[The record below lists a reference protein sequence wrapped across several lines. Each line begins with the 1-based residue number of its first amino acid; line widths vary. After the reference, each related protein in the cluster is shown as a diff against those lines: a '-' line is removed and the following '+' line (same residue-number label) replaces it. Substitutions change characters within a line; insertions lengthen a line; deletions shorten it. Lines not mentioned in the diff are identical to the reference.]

1 MLTILSQDYEVLG
14 VLQNK
19 SNSLGYW
26 DDMHIEN
33 LDVGAETY
41 EFFTLADHPM
51 SENIQIGNMVA
62 IKNLDDETV
71 LFTIMDI
78 EDDHSEGK
86 FNMKVYCEQAGLQL
100 LNEIEVPYSDTYKPL
115 SFYANKALLW
125 TTWEIGEVESESN
138 LSLTFEEN
146 ENVYKRLQR
155 IASEFDVEIHF
166 TIEMNGARVTAK
178 KVHFKK
184 QRGNVSGKRFEYT
197 KDITR
202 VFRKRNGYNLITAV
216 KGIGKTDD
224 KGVTTTFKDVVYDDG
239 DFYTEAG
246 SDVIYSR
253 SALERWGRQG
263 GNIWGLFEFDTSN
276 AQNLFTRAL
285 RHLKKNIN
293 PEITYEVDVVLL
305 ERVAG
310 YADEKVRIGDTIR
323 VTDFEFNP
331 PLLLEARVV
340 QLETSYT
347 DPSKDKAILGDY
359 KRIDSTISDELRAIQ
374 ATLMKR
380 EATWSQVGEIILKQ
394 PTPPTNPENGDLW
407 LDTSKNPA
415 VIYVYDNPDWIPTSL
430 DPSILEDLQ
439 EQITAVEISVNG
451 KETYVPKSA
460 TAPSSP
466 TEGMLW
472 LDTSSTP
479 NQLRV
484 YLSGSW
490 ESATPDNVYIDD
502 KVQDKVERI
511 QIGSRNYVL
520 DSDRF
525 NVGYFQQFEVVNGFK
540 DFKGKQITISVDVIV
555 KNANL
560 NQTLNRLGYEPAV
573 EFADGTTQYFG
584 VWYYP
589 TQGETGKYRI
599 SKTFD
604 FPNKDIV
611 GFPQDGTFIQV
622 TGDYVAVGRPQIE
635 IGNKA
640 TDWKPANEDYLKAL
654 NDAVTG
660 INGDITDLGSALTD
674 FETEVN
680 GSFRDGLVNEAEVL
694 VIKSYLEQINN
705 EKTSIDSQYNT
716 VYVHVALV
724 GTTEKTNLQ
733 SAKSSYDSA
742 HTQLLNSIN
751 TVIADGVVTQVERD
765 DITAKF
771 GAYRTALTGFEQRLQ
786 QSIDKIGSKKVD
798 DAKTELNKLIDGVEQ
813 EVTDLS
819 QALTDFETE
828 VNGTFKDG
836 VISQAEAIVIKAH
849 IQQIN
854 NEKSGLDIQYTT
866 VYANTAL
873 NSTTEKTNLA
883 SAKTAYDTAHT
894 NLVNS
899 INTATTDSAITPA
912 EKADV
917 DAKFVAYR
925 TSLSTLNQRLQQA
938 IDKIGSVRDSQI
950 QVGGENLISNS
961 APETLTGWD
970 AVPASTGTIEVIDE
984 VTAPLGRALKVTFDA
999 TMTGIRVLP
1008 NVTLQN
1014 SKSYTWSVWIKA
1026 SKAISM
1032 TIGNEKGGTKSV
1044 SVTTSW
1050 ARHEMTFTSSTG
1062 ANYGMVFT
1070 DNLNGMNAGD
1080 ILYIHSLKLEEGTR
1094 ATSWS
1099 ASSREVRNDV
1109 QFIRQDINDIYQNT
1123 SESAITTTIFN
1134 STKYTEDLAKKA
1146 NTEDIADMAT
1156 QTELSE
1162 TAGKLQDEINK
1173 KADNSRVTQAFEQ
1186 ISQVQQTAQDF
1197 QFKIQASG
1205 GINLLKNSVGYADFK
1220 AWTKT
1225 GTVQT
1230 LVNEDFTKFGSDSVF
1245 SFTNGTIEQTALIQK
1260 NNFHTLNYVV
1270 DKPSTGTLTITIY
1283 DGGVSV
1289 GSKTYANG
1297 TSYSQLR
1304 DKITV
1309 QALSNALTVQITGT
1323 AGQVGVLM
1331 LNIGSEPLQW
1341 QQAHDEIYTSNVQFD
1356 QSGITV
1362 KSTAYNGYTVISPD
1376 EFAGYAEV
1384 IDENGVA
1391 SIQKIFT
1398 LNGDTTE
1405 VNKLD
1410 VKKQISMGQMKV
1422 IDVNGTRKG
1431 WAFIKNQ

>member
-26 DDMHIEN
+26 DDLHTEN

-100 LNEIEVPYSDTYKPL
+100 LNEIEVPYSDTSKPL

-125 TTWEIGEVESESN
+125 TTWEIGEIETESN

-155 IASEFDVEIHF
+155 IASEFDMEIHF

-197 KDITR
+197 KDTTR

-216 KGIGKTDD
+216 KGIGKTDEN
-224 KGVTTTFKDVVYDDG
+224 GVTTTFKDTVFDDG

-285 RHLKKNIN
+285 NHLKKNIN

-310 YADEKVRIGDTIR
+310 YADEKVRIGDTIK

-380 EATWSQVGEIILKQ
+380 EATWSQVGETILKQ

-430 DPSILEDLQ
+430 DPSLLDDLQ
-439 EQITAVEISVNG
+439 DQITAVEVSVNG

-479 NQLRV
+479 NQLKV
-484 YLSGSW
+484 YLSGQW
-490 ESATPDNVYIDD
+490 ESATPDNVYIED
-502 KVQDKVERI
+502 KIQEEVDK
-511 QIGSRNYVL
+511 
-520 DSDRF
+520 
-525 NVGYFQQFEVVNGFK
+525 
-540 DFKGKQITISVDVIV
+540 
-555 KNANL
+555 
-560 NQTLNRLGYEPAV
+560 
-573 EFADGTTQYFG
+573 
-584 VWYYP
+584 
-589 TQGETGKYRI
+589 
-599 SKTFD
+599 
-604 FPNKDIV
+604 
-611 GFPQDGTFIQV
+611 
-622 TGDYVAVGRPQIE
+622 IE
-635 IGNKA
+635 IGAEN
-640 TDWKPANEDYLKAL
+640 L
-654 NDAVTG
+654 
-660 INGDITDLGSALTD
+660 
-674 FETEVN
+674 FVN
-680 GSFRDGLVNEAEVL
+680 TAPENMVGW
-694 VIKSYLEQINN
+694 QIN
-705 EKTSIDSQYNT
+705 D
-716 VYVHVALV
+716 YVS
-724 GTTEKTNLQ
+724 G
-733 SAKSSYDSA
+733 
-742 HTQLLNSIN
+742 
-751 TVIADGVVTQVERD
+751 
-765 DITAKF
+765 
-771 GAYRTALTGFEQRLQ
+771 
-786 QSIDKIGSKKVD
+786 
-798 DAKTELNKLIDGVEQ
+798 ELI
-813 EVTDLS
+813 
-819 QALTDFETE
+819 
-828 VNGTFKDG
+828 
-836 VISQAEAIVIKAH
+836 
-849 IQQIN
+849 
-854 NEKSGLDIQYTT
+854 
-866 VYANTAL
+866 
-873 NSTTEKTNLA
+873 
-883 SAKTAYDTAHT
+883 
-894 NLVNS
+894 
-899 INTATTDSAITPA
+899 
-912 EKADV
+912 
-917 DAKFVAYR
+917 
-925 TSLSTLNQRLQQA
+925 
-938 IDKIGSVRDSQI
+938 
-950 QVGGENLISNS
+950 
-961 APETLTGWD
+961 
-970 AVPASTGTIEVIDE
+970 IEDE
-984 VTAPLGRALKVTFDA
+984 VTAPLGKALKYTVVAGESAIYKIPSIKLEVGA
-999 TMTGIRVLP
+999 T
-1008 NVTLQN
+1008 
-1014 SKSYTWSVWIKA
+1014 YTWSVY
-1026 SKAISM
+1026 M
-1032 TIGNEKGGTKSV
+1032 KSDV
-1044 SVTTSW
+1044 GAGLTLGHEQNGLKYVALTTEYQQYT
-1050 ARHEMTFTSSTG
+1050 HTFV
-1062 ANYGMVFT
+1062 A
-1070 DNLNGMNAGD
+1070 DNSNFFGFFFNMLDVGVGKTVW
-1080 ILYIHSLKLEEGTR
+1080 IHSLMVEKGTKP
-1094 ATSWS
+1094 TSWR
-1099 ASSREVRNDV
+1099 ASSREIKEDVNFLVEKTNDLEQQV
-1109 QFIRQDINDIYQNT
+1109 
-1123 SESAITTTIFN
+1123 SETAITTTIFS

-1146 NTEDIADMAT
+1146 NTDDIADMAT
-1156 QTELSE
+1156 QTELSN
-1162 TAGKLQDEINK
+1162 TAGQLQDEINK
-1173 KADNSRVTQAFEQ
+1173 KADTTLVNQAFDQ
-1186 ISQVQQTAQDF
+1186 ISQVEQTAQDF
-1197 QFKIQASG
+1197 QFKLQASG

-1225 GTVQT
+1225 GTVST

-1245 SFTNGTIEQTALIQK
+1245 NFTNGTIEQTSLIQK
-1260 NNFHTLNYVV
+1260 DNFYTLNFVV
-1270 DKPSTGTLTITIY
+1270 DKPSAGTLTITIY

-1289 GSKTYANG
+1289 GSKTYVDG
-1297 TSYSQLR
+1297 TSYTQMR
-1304 DKITV
+1304 DQITV

-1323 AGQVGVLM
+1323 SGQVGVLM

-1384 IDENGVA
+1384 IDDNGVA

-1422 IDVNGTRKG
+1422 IDVNGSKKG

>member
-26 DDMHIEN
+26 DDLHIEN

-41 EFFTLADHPM
+41 EFFTLANHPM

-78 EDDHSEGK
+78 EDDHSDGK

-100 LNEIEVPYSDTYKPL
+100 LNEIEVPYSDSYKPL

-146 ENVYKRLQR
+146 ESVYKRLQR
-155 IASEFDVEIHF
+155 IASEFNMEIHF

-216 KGIGKTDD
+216 KGIGKTDEN
-224 KGVTTTFKDVVYDDG
+224 GVTTTFKDTVFDDG

-293 PEITYEVDVVLL
+293 PEITYEIDVVLL

-323 VTDFEFNP
+323 VTDFEFSP

-374 ATLMKR
+374 ATLMKK
-380 EATWSQVGEIILKQ
+380 EAIWSQIGETILKQ
-394 PTPPTNPENGDLW
+394 PTPPSNPENGDLW

-430 DPSILEDLQ
+430 DPSLLDDLQ
-439 EQITAVEISVNG
+439 DQITAVEISVNG

-466 TEGMLW
+466 TDGMLW

-479 NQLRV
+479 NQLKV

-490 ESATPDNVYIDD
+490 ESATPDNVYIED
-502 KVQDKVERI
+502 KVQEEVDK
-511 QIGSRNYVL
+511 
-520 DSDRF
+520 
-525 NVGYFQQFEVVNGFK
+525 
-540 DFKGKQITISVDVIV
+540 
-555 KNANL
+555 
-560 NQTLNRLGYEPAV
+560 
-573 EFADGTTQYFG
+573 
-584 VWYYP
+584 
-589 TQGETGKYRI
+589 
-599 SKTFD
+599 
-604 FPNKDIV
+604 
-611 GFPQDGTFIQV
+611 
-622 TGDYVAVGRPQIE
+622 IE
-635 IGNKA
+635 IG
-640 TDWKPANEDYLKAL
+640 
-654 NDAVTG
+654 
-660 INGDITDLGSALTD
+660 
-674 FETEVN
+674 
-680 GSFRDGLVNEAEVL
+680 
-694 VIKSYLEQINN
+694 
-705 EKTSIDSQYNT
+705 
-716 VYVHVALV
+716 
-724 GTTEKTNLQ
+724 
-733 SAKSSYDSA
+733 
-742 HTQLLNSIN
+742 
-751 TVIADGVVTQVERD
+751 
-765 DITAKF
+765 
-771 GAYRTALTGFEQRLQ
+771 
-786 QSIDKIGSKKVD
+786 
-798 DAKTELNKLIDGVEQ
+798 
-813 EVTDLS
+813 
-819 QALTDFETE
+819 
-828 VNGTFKDG
+828 
-836 VISQAEAIVIKAH
+836 
-849 IQQIN
+849 
-854 NEKSGLDIQYTT
+854 
-866 VYANTAL
+866 
-873 NSTTEKTNLA
+873 
-883 SAKTAYDTAHT
+883 
-894 NLVNS
+894 
-899 INTATTDSAITPA
+899 
-912 EKADV
+912 
-917 DAKFVAYR
+917 
-925 TSLSTLNQRLQQA
+925 
-938 IDKIGSVRDSQI
+938 
-950 QVGGENLISNS
+950 GENIISNS
-961 APETLTGWD
+961 APDTLIGWES
-970 AVPASTGTIEVIDE
+970 VPASTGTIEIIDE
-984 VTAPLGRALKVTFDA
+984 LEAPLDKALQVTFDS
-999 TMTGIRVLP
+999 TMTGVKIMP
-1008 NVTLQN
+1008 NKTL
-1014 SKSYTWSVWIKA
+1014 SDGESYTWSVWIKA
-1026 SKAISM
+1026 SKALSM
-1032 TIGNEKGGTKSV
+1032 SIGNQKGGMKSV

-1050 ARHEMTFTSSTG
+1050 VKHDMTFTATG
-1062 ANYGMVFT
+1062 SEYAMLFS

-1080 ILYIHSLKLEEGTR
+1080 ILYIHSLKLEKGTKP
-1094 ATSWS
+1094 TSWS
-1099 ASSREVRNDV
+1099 ASSREIKEDV
-1109 QFIRQDINDIYQNT
+1109 SFLVEKTNELDQQV

-1156 QTELSE
+1156 QGELAE
-1162 TAGKLQDEINK
+1162 TAEQLQENIDK
-1173 KADNSRVTQAFEQ
+1173 KADDSRVNQAFDQ

-1197 QFKIQASG
+1197 QFKLQASG

-1230 LVNEDFTKFGSDSVF
+1230 YVNEDFTKFGSDSVF
-1245 SFTNGTIEQTALIQK
+1245 NFVNGSIEQTALIQS

-1270 DKPSTGTLTITIY
+1270 TKPSTGTLTITIY

-1289 GSKTYANG
+1289 GSKTYTNG
-1297 TSYSQLR
+1297 TSYTQMR

-1384 IDENGVA
+1384 IDDNGVA

-1422 IDVNGTRKG
+1422 IDVNGTKKG